1 MAKRKPDTGAIYISP
16 RLRASLEPVG
26 RCALTVVTA
35 PMGYGKTTAVNWFLG
50 TQPPG
55 CAIRISIYSD
65 SLPALWQSGRRAF
78 RDAGLTA
85 LEGFECP
92 GIRPPPVCWLTP
104 CAGSCGGRSHGMCFW
119 TTCT

>member
-16 RLRASLEPVG
+16 RLRVSLEPVG

-50 TQPPG
+50 TQPPD
-55 CAIRISIYSD
+55 CAIRVSIYSD
-65 SLPALWQSGRRAF
+65 SLP
-78 RDAGLTA
+78 
-85 LEGFECP
+85 
-92 GIRPPPVCWLTP
+92 PPVCWPTP

>member
-50 TQPPG
+50 TQPP
-55 CAIRISIYSD
+55 AVPSASASI
-65 SLPALWQSGRRAF
+65 PTVCPPCGKAAAGPSGMR
-78 RDAGLTA
+78 G
-85 LEGFECP
+85 
-92 GIRPPPVCWLTP
+92 
-104 CAGSCGGRSHGMCFW
+104 
-119 TTCT
+119 

>member
-50 TQPPG
+50 T
-55 CAIRISIYSD
+55 
-65 SLPALWQSGRRAF
+65 
-78 RDAGLTA
+78 
-85 LEGFECP
+85 
-92 GIRPPPVCWLTP
+92 
-104 CAGSCGGRSHGMCFW
+104 
-119 TTCT
+119 

>member
-55 CAIRISIYSD
+55 CAIRIASIPTVCPPCGKASAG
-65 SLPALWQSGRRAF
+65 PSGT
-78 RDAGLTA
+78 RD
-85 LEGFECP
+85 
-92 GIRPPPVCWLTP
+92 
-104 CAGSCGGRSHGMCFW
+104 
-119 TTCT
+119 

>member
-55 CAIRISIYSD
+55 CAIRISTPS
-65 SLPALWQSGRRAF
+65 PVRMRRHS
-78 RDAGLTA
+78 AG
-85 LEGFECP
+85 
-92 GIRPPPVCWLTP
+92 

-119 TTCT
+119 TICT

>member
-55 CAIRISIYSD
+55 CAIRISC
-65 SLPALWQSGRRAF
+65 PPCGKAAAGPSGT
-78 RDAGLTA
+78 RD
-85 LEGFECP
+85 
-92 GIRPPPVCWLTP
+92 
-104 CAGSCGGRSHGMCFW
+104 
-119 TTCT
+119 

>member
-55 CAIRISIYSD
+55 CAIRIC
-65 SLPALWQSGRRAF
+65 PPCGKAAAGPSGT
-78 RDAGLTA
+78 RD
-85 LEGFECP
+85 
-92 GIRPPPVCWLTP
+92 
-104 CAGSCGGRSHGMCFW
+104 
-119 TTCT
+119 